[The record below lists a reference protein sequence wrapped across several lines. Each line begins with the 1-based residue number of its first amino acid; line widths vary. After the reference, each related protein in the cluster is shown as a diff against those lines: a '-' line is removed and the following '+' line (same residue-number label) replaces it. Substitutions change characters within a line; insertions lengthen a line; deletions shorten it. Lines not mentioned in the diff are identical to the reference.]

1 MSETNEKIVPV
12 LIEQEMRSSYIDYSM
27 SVIVARALPDVRDG
41 LKPVH
46 RRVLYGMLDL
56 GLRPTSAYKKSAR
69 IVGEV
74 LGKYHPHGDSAVYDA
89 MVRMV
94 QDFSLRYP
102 LVDGQGNFG
111 SIDGDAAA
119 AMRYTE
125 ARLSPI
131 AEEVIRDIEKDTV
144 DFVPNFDDSLKEPS
158 VMPSLLPTLLVNGA
172 AGIAVG
178 MATNIPPHNLREVVD
193 SLTALIDKPDL
204 KPEDIRKY
212 LKGPDF
218 PTGAIISGDEEINTY
233 FKTGRGKLS
242 VRARVHVEEV
252 SGGRQRIVVTEI
264 PYQVNKTSLIER
276 VAEMVREKKIDGI
289 YDIRDE
295 SDRDGMRIVFE
306 LRKEADAEAVLKDLF
321 RHTQMQTTFG
331 VIMLALVDGQP
342 KVMNIKQF
350 LTEFLKF
357 RHEVI
362 LRRTKFE
369 LEKAEQRA
377 HILEGL
383 KIALDNIDAVIALI
397 KKSKDV
403 DSARKGLMKNFKLSE
418 IQAQAILDMR
428 LQRLTG
434 LERRKIEDE
443 YKELIK
449 LIEKLRSLLQSKS
462 LRMQLIKTELLTLK
476 EKYGDNRRTQI
487 VTKSSDGESSL
498 KEMVSEEEFI
508 IAVTRNGQIGRFALS
523 DYDAETVQSMLNGKD
538 YIRFVF
544 NSINSHPLLFF
555 CESGKAFI
563 SRTSFIPFV
572 SGDVKGVSIS
582 RLLQISSEERVVAC
596 YEVEKLA
603 EDHYAFLTTHSGLV
617 KKVALSELSRTKAG
631 GLTVIAMRDQDTLV
645 SALLTDGKK
654 EIFIATAEG
663 KCIRFSEE
671 DVRDMGAAAGGI
683 KGITLEN
690 KDRVIAVSTIAKKDT
705 HNLSI
710 TALGFGKRSDWG
722 EYSAIK
728 RGGKGVVNYK
738 CSEKVGSVV
747 SVIEVRNNEQ
757 VFLATR
763 KGKLKRAKVKDIK
776 VMGRATQGMA
786 VANILKGDEIVEV
799 FVNPEL
805 QIKKSK

>member
-1 MSETNEKIVPV
+1 MTENSEKIIPV
-12 LIEQEMRSSYIDYSM
+12 FIEEEMKSSYIDYSM

-56 GLRPTSAYKKSAR
+56 GLHPTSAYKKSAR

-111 SIDGDAAA
+111 SIDGDEAA

-125 ARLSPI
+125 ARLSQI
-131 AEEVIRDIEKDTV
+131 AEEVLRDIEKNTV

-193 SLTALIDKPDL
+193 ALVAVIDKPDL

-212 LKGPDF
+212 IKGPDF
-218 PTGAIISGDEEINTY
+218 PTGAIISGDEEIDAY
-233 FKTGRGKLS
+233 FKNGRGKLT
-242 VRARVHVEEV
+242 VRARVHVEDV
-252 SGGRQRIVVTEI
+252 SGGRHRIVVTEI

-276 VAEMVREKKIDGI
+276 VAEMVREKKIEGL

-306 LRKEADAEAVLKDLF
+306 LRKEADAEAVLRDLF
-321 RHTQMQTTFG
+321 RYTQMQTTFG
-331 VIMLALVDGQP
+331 AIMLALVDGQP
-342 KVMNIKQF
+342 KILNIKQF

-383 KIALDNIDAVIALI
+383 KIALDNIDAVIAVI
-397 KKSKDV
+397 KKSRDV
-403 DSARKGLMKNFKLSE
+403 DAARTGLMKNFKLSE

-434 LERRKIEDE
+434 LERKKIEDE
-443 YKELIK
+443 YRDLIK
-449 LIEKLRSLLQSKS
+449 LIQRLKSLLASKS
-462 LRMQLIKTELLTLK
+462 LRMQLIKSELLELK
-476 EKYGDNRRTQI
+476 EKFGDNRRTQI
-487 VTKSSDGESSL
+487 VTRSGDGAQSL
-498 KEMVSEEEFI
+498 QEMVSDEEFI
-508 IAVTRNGQIGRFALS
+508 IALTNNGKIGRFAPPDYSTEAVAGLLS
-523 DYDAETVQSMLNGKD
+523 EKD
-538 YIRFVF
+538 HLRFAFRSV
-544 NSINSHPLLFF
+544 NSQLMLFF
-555 CESGKAFI
+555 CRSGRAYM
-563 SRTSFIPFV
+563 SRTSFIPLV
-572 SGDVKGVSIS
+572 SEEVKGAELA
-582 RLLQISSEERVVAC
+582 RLLNYKSDEQVIACFEVPKQSSEQFV
-596 YEVEKLA
+596 
-603 EDHYAFLTTHSGLV
+603 FLTTRQGLV
-617 KKVALSELSRTKAG
+617 KKVTFEELLRIKPGGMMVVGLREDDELISAEVTGGKTQVLLSTR
-631 GLTVIAMRDQDTLV
+631 Q
-645 SALLTDGKK
+645 
-654 EIFIATAEG
+654 G

-683 KGITLEN
+683 KGIELEVD
-690 KDRVIAVSTIAKKDT
+690 DRIISMVPLVRDDAAI
-705 HNLSI
+705 LSI
-710 TALGFGKRSDWG
+710 THLGFGKRSELG
-722 EYSAIK
+722 EYSTIK
-728 RGGKGVVNYK
+728 RGGKGIVNYK
-738 CSEKVGSVV
+738 CSDKVG
-747 SVIEVRNNEQ
+747 Q
-757 VFLATR
+757 VAAVLEARAQDQFIVATK
-763 KGKLKRAKVKDIK
+763 KGKLKRIRAKEVK
-776 VMGRATQGMA
+776 MSARAHQGVA
-786 VANILKGDEIVEV
+786 VVNIVKGDEIVAVFAMPEV
-799 FVNPEL
+799 
-805 QIKKSK
+805 QSKKRA